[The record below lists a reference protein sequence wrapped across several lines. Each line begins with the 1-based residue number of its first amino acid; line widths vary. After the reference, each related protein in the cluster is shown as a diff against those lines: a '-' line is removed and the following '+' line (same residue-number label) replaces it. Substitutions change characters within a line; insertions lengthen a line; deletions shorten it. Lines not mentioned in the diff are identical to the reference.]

1 MNLILKVEM
10 IYKQNKNNKEKEY
23 KNYNK
28 CSKCYTNGCNKPLG
42 LFKFSN
48 LLPSPAAKITASITT
63 AF

>member
-28 CSKCYTNGCNKPLG
+28 YFKYYTNGYNKPLN
-42 LFKFSN
+42 FQ
-48 LLPSPAAKITASITT
+48 KILEKEMNKSR
-63 AF
+63 